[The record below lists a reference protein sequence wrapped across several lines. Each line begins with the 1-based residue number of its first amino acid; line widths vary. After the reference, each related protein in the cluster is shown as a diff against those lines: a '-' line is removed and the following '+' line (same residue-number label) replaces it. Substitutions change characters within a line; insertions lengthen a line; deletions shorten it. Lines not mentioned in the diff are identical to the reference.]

1 MEKFHN
7 FSLYLYNHRIARFLF
22 SGGFATATNIGLLFV
37 LVHFFYVWYLLA
49 AILSFIVAGIVS
61 FIMQKFFTFND
72 YTRHKINQQ
81 TSLYLGVQIFNLCFN
96 TLLMYVGVDLLHI
109 QYLIAQV
116 LISGSMAVYNFFV
129 YKHLVFTPDAIYTD
143 HNQ

>member
-1 MEKFHN
+1 MRKFYK
-7 FSLYLYNHRIARFLF
+7 FSLYLYNHRVVRFLF
-22 SGGFATATNIGLLFV
+22 SGGLAAAANIIPLFV
-37 LVHFFYVWYLLA
+37 LVHFFYIWYLLA
-49 AILSFIVAGIVS
+49 AVVAFITAVAVS
-61 FIMQKFFTFND
+61 FMMQKFFTFND

>member
-1 MEKFHN
+1 MGKFHN
-7 FSLYLYNHRIARFLF
+7 FSLYLYNHRIARFLL
-22 SGGFATATNIGLLFV
+22 SGGLATVTNIGLLFV

-49 AILSFIVAGIVS
+49 ASISFIAASAVS
-61 FIMQKFFTFND
+61 FMMQKFFTFND

-81 TSLYLGVQIFNLCFN
+81 TSLYLGVQIFNLGFN
-96 TLLMYVGVDLLHI
+96 TLLMYVGVGLLHI
-109 QYLIAQV
+109 QYLIAQI

-143 HNQ
+143 NNQ

>member
-1 MEKFHN
+1 M
-7 FSLYLYNHRIARFLF
+7 
-22 SGGFATATNIGLLFV
+22 
-37 LVHFFYVWYLLA
+37 
-49 AILSFIVAGIVS
+49 S